1 MGQYCEQRPN
11 RGPRPRQPPTEQE
24 RPEPAVSPRVP
35 RPSNP
40 SGPARSSR
48 VRVESP
54 YHPAVGEEPA
64 FREAVLR
71 HRSVTNADEYEGV
84 WSLLGPIARAAPTVA
99 IRVAG
104 PALNSLDPSE
114 RAVAADL
121 LGLVAGLHAIHRTA
135 IVRRLVVRSKTEQDD
150 DVRWS
155 LAMASAHSADART
168 LAVLKRVIDSPDP
181 DVRFQ
186 VAQATA
192 AFADHESRDSAVR
205 LMLALAGDQDEGVR
219 AAATEALETLG
230 RLGRH

>member
-1 MGQYCEQRPN
+1 MAAPVDTA
-11 RGPRPRQPPTEQE
+11 RG
-24 RPEPAVSPRVP
+24 EPAASP
-35 RPSNP
+35 
-40 SGPARSSR
+40 GIPARSSR
-48 VRVESP
+48 VRVQSP

-71 HRSVTNADEYEGV
+71 HRSVTNADEYERI
-84 WSLLGPIARAAPTVA
+84 WSLLEPIARAAPTVA
-99 IRVAG
+99 MRVAG
-104 PALNSLDPSE
+104 PALDSLDPSA

-135 IVRRLVVRSKTEQDD
+135 IVRRLVVQSKTEQDD

-168 LAVLKRVIDSPDP
+168 LAALKRLMGSPDA

-192 AFADHESRDSAVR
+192 AVADQESRDSAVR
-205 LMLALAGDQDEGVR
+205 LMLALAGDQDERVR
-219 AAATEALETLG
+219 AAATETLETLS